1 MILAAYFV
9 GVNALSFAMLAE
21 DKASSKGWIPFLGRI
36 PEALLHQVELAG
48 GSPGSFLGQRVFR
61 HKISKLAYQRGFS
74 QVLAVQ
80 IAASIAWGYF
90 HGPSWAL
97 LGVGLAPVVM
107 FAATA
112 RRMNTLKHQESTRN
126 RWNQPW
132 QRPVDVSSSARRR
145 RNTDIPKRATP
156 FK

>member
-1 MILAAYFV
+1 MCHVHVQVLRNRVWQVERSLHTLTYPDPPPRILPVA
-9 GVNALSFAMLAE
+9 
-21 DKASSKGWIPFLGRI
+21 
-36 PEALLHQVELAG
+36 EALLHQVELAG

-97 LGVGLAPVVM
+97 LGVGIAPAVVL
-107 FAATA
+107 AATA
-112 RRMNTLKHQESTRN
+112 KRISTLKRRDDSGRKWH
-126 RWNQPW
+126 QPW
-132 QRPVDVSSSARRR
+132 QRPVDVSASARRR
-145 RNTDIPKRATP
+145 RNTDTSKRATP